1 MIFINDDEPV
11 YTGIFSILGSEFKCL
26 NYKNNSSEF
35 MGRYI
40 NSSILELF
48 NNLIEDDSAYYK
60 SLMSQLIKLSLITSK
75 LKSKN
80 ISYKNEVYY
89 PADLFLDFLFEISD
103 NYDIFSKKLI
113 DFANLFISAFCNVG
127 LYSII
132 DEATGYQ
139 NIRDSNE
146 LSKIFQTKYERLNKS
161 NL

>member
-1 MIFINDDEPV
+1 MVFIKDDEPV
-11 YTGIFSILGSEFKCL
+11 YTGIFSILGREFKCL

-35 MGRYI
+35 IGRYI

-48 NNLIEDDSAYYK
+48 NNLIEYDSAYYN
-60 SLMSQLIKLSLITSK
+60 SLRKVIKLSSIISK

-80 ISYKNEVYY
+80 ISYENEFYY

-113 DFANLFISAFCNVG
+113 NFVNLFISAFCNVG

-146 LSKIFQTKYERLNKS
+146 LSKIFQTKIYY
-161 NL
+161 